1 MATQYSVRMRDGR
14 VIAVY
19 SDATGANIDELI
31 RQALSLGSNRDE
43 VDGVQEVRR
52 DVPLPSGTST
62 DSFIV
67 SREGTLQTPS
77 GVDISAQL
85 VRQFNNYGSGWTA
98 GMMNERAS
106 PTGDVGDEV
115 ATALPKDS
123 GPPGDYEVGMGASGF
138 GDFNPALTPDTSVP
152 TEQEPIFGVP
162 ATFREA
168 LSNLGIRAGAG
179 GSRAER
185 DVGERFQN
193 PLYLTSQIQN
203 ALGLVPNAGVGQT
216 PFAETL
222 ARAGEGGVG
231 GYMPAIRNAFGALRG
246 WGDSAAEQE
255 GLGSE
260 QLSDIRGLANPTE
273 DKAAAAIID
282 MALQAGNINR
292 GVSSR
297 FARAGGY
304 TDLLSDFAAQGPSNR
319 QANLAQFVANRF
331 DPSGTR
337 NLFNQS

>member
-1 MATQYSVRMRDGR
+1 MASQYTVQMRDGR
-14 VIAVY
+14 LVNVY
-19 SDATGANIDELI
+19 SDAPGANIDELI
-31 RQALSLGSNRDE
+31 RQAMNRGSAGSRDE
-43 VDGVQEVRR
+43 VAAVQEVRQ
-52 DVPLPSGTST
+52 DVPMPASSDRGSFIISPTGVLQPPSGT
-62 DSFIV
+62 
-67 SREGTLQTPS
+67 
-77 GVDISAQL
+77 DIPTQQL
-85 VRQFNNYGSGWTA
+85 VQFSTFGSGHNAQMVNQRVLGDPAVQVETA
-98 GMMNERAS
+98 QPEA
-106 PTGDVGDEV
+106 
-115 ATALPKDS
+115 S
-123 GPPGDYEVGMGASGF
+123 GPPSDYEVGMGESGL

-152 TEQEPIFGVP
+152 TEQEPVFGVP

-168 LSNLGIRAGAG
+168 LSGLGIDAGAG

-185 DVGERFQN
+185 DVGERFQS

-216 PFAETL
+216 PFADTL

-246 WGDSAAEQE
+246 WGDSAAERE
-255 GLGSE
+255 GLGTE
-260 QLSDIRGLANPTE
+260 QLSEIRGLANPT
-273 DKAAAAIID
+273 DKEAASDLIN
-282 MALQAGNINR
+282 MALQAANINR
-292 GVSSR
+292 GVASR
-297 FARAGGY
+297 FARSGGY